1 MQKAALKRKYIRTR
15 EKFVS
20 KKKRWINISIENTI
34 EKAKGKEKCRKA
46 GKSCLEITRIC
57 AELARTTRESR
68 IVTSES
74 EFLTG
79 CHARKRP
86 KRTKRRTK
94 GERENRRTIRC
105 VNPTNVVR
113 ERTLQKNC
121 KEPSSRL
128 IAL

>member
-34 EKAKGKEKCRKA
+34 EKAKGKEKCR
-46 GKSCLEITRIC
+46 EITRIC
-57 AELARTTRESR
+57 AELAHTTRESR

-105 VNPTNVVR
+105 VNSTNVVR
-113 ERTLQKNC
+113 ERTLQKIA
-121 KEPSSRL
+121 KSRPRD
-128 IAL
+128 